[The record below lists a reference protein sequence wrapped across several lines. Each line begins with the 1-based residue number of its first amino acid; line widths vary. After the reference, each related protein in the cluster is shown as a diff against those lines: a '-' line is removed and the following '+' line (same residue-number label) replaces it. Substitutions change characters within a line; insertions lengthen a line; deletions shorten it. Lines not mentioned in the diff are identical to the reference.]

1 MTSFARRAAAV
12 YGVAAVVASS
22 ILFAGP
28 AGAAGGNGPQGWA
41 NDPSVSPLQWL
52 TVLLFIPLGA
62 AIVISLIVL
71 LPGVVRGEGLLPKPF
86 PKDET
91 HQPSATH

>member
-22 ILFAGP
+22 ILLTGP
-28 AGAAGGNGPQGWA
+28 AGAGGATPQGWA

-52 TVLLFIPLGA
+52 TVLLFIPLGI
-62 AIVISLIVL
+62 AIVISLLVL
-71 LPGVVRGEGLLPKPF
+71 LPGVVRGEGLLPKPYTNE
-86 PKDET
+86 ET
-91 HQPSATH
+91 HQSPSH